1 MVVHGFTVR
10 HSEKEMRHSEKQWDT
25 VRNSETWRGT
35 VRHCETWWDMVR
47 HGETRWDTVRHGEKQ
62 WDTVINSTIAVSLFD
77 SSTQM
82 ESDWFFCKAYL
93 LLQWWLSSPI
103 FAPWSDYVHAWRIPD
118 SQKGEIE
125 HSSLVL
131 LILPNKRQNY
141 FYDVHY
147 IIMFTLGGFP
157 IHRMEKLNTAC
168 WHS

>member
-35 VRHCETWWDMVR
+35 V
-47 HGETRWDTVRHGEKQ
+47 GHGEKQ

-147 IIMFTLGGFP
+147 IIMFTLGGFS
-157 IHRMEKLNTAC
+157 IHKMEKLNTPC

>member
-10 HSEKEMRHSEKQWDT
+10 HGETRWDKVRHVETWWDTVRHSEKQWDT
-25 VRNSETWRGT
+25 ERHSETTVRNSETQWDT
-35 VRHCETWWDMVR
+35 VRQQWDMVR
-47 HGETRWDTVRHGEKQ
+47 HGETWFDTVRHGETW
-62 WDTVINSTIAVSLFD
+62 WDSMINSTIVVSLFD

-125 HSSLVL
+125 HSSLAL
-131 LILPNKRQNY
+131 
-141 FYDVHY
+141 F
-147 IIMFTLGGFP
+147 
-157 IHRMEKLNTAC
+157 
-168 WHS
+168 SS